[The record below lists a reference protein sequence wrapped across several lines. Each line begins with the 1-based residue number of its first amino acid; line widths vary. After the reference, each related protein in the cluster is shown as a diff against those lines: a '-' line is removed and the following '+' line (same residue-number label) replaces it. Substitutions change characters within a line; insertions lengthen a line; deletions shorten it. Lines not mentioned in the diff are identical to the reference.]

1 MTDDHRRTRRFAWL
15 PHLAAALL
23 LAGFVALLYWPLLFT
38 NRVLATGDILLYFYP
53 HRDFVAEALRA
64 GRLPFWNP
72 YLFSGAPLLANTQAA
87 VLYPFHWPL
96 IWLSVTD
103 QVYWS
108 VALHTWLFGYGGYWL
123 LRRWGYGAGPA
134 LITGLVLAGSGLI
147 GGLIGHLNQ
156 LNVAAWLPWAVLCLP
171 DFTPSPAHSL
181 TLAQNWP
188 RVLRRGALLGL
199 IVALMLLAGH
209 TQTFYIS
216 LFALGI
222 WAIWPGV
229 TGAIGSLRQADGGPR
244 FRIPHFAFHMLAA
257 RLVIYILGVVLGAL
271 IAAPQ
276 LLLTLELN
284 GLGLR
289 SGGLSYLDATSFS
302 LKPLQLLWTLLP
314 SYGLAEM
321 SAVFDTPAYT
331 EYIAYVGLLGLALAI
346 VGAWRGRGPARAFG
360 VLFAVLGLL
369 LALGRWNPLYFV
381 LYTIVPGF
389 DLFRVPARWML
400 IFTLGVGILA
410 GVGAAW
416 VAARWGEGRIAKGE
430 LRGARGEGRQSTID
444 SQQLTTRG
452 ELRIARGEL
461 RGARGEGRQSTIDNQ
476 QLTIDNS
483 SSSRWAP
490 VVLALLV
497 AAELL
502 LAARALPHTQPTAPQ
517 AVYDLRTAPA
527 HLLTDP
533 GRTPFPGAAGRFL
546 GMSTITYDP
555 GDMADYRRIFLDTG
569 DLTPATFADLVIAQ
583 KVQELIVP
591 NLSLLWRIPALDG
604 FDGGLLPLQRY
615 NLLAQLLAPADQLAP
630 DGRLREQ
637 IRTVPASDLLNRLD
651 VQHLITDKVRD
662 LWFEDVYYDR
672 QIGAQIEASPSQ
684 FTIPTTTTITAP
696 LPFNATHLDLIAAL
710 AVDAATAPRL
720 VTATLPVAAVTVADA
735 DGAMQQFTV
744 TGGGAPGSHLADDA
758 LDSPLAVSSG
768 AVVAWRDVEG
778 GRQEYRVRLPL
789 PAPMTATTITVTA
802 LDPDVPVLVQAA
814 TLYDA
819 RTGMFSALLPS
830 DRGRFARV
838 HSGDVKIYENL
849 DRIGRAYLVA
859 TVITATTAA
868 DALALLDSGLP
879 PDAAVVEGGAP
890 LDGPSA
896 TAGTALINEYAA
908 ERIVVATES
917 TQPALLVLSDAF
929 YPGWQATVDGAPA
942 AILPTNVL
950 YRGVYV
956 PAGAHTVTFTYE
968 PTGWRSG
975 LAAAGGG
982 LLLALLA
989 VIAAS
994 AGDFR
999 RRRRTG
1005 V

>member
-1 MTDDHRRTRRFAWL
+1 MTDALRRSAWL
-15 PHLAAALL
+15 SHLAVALL
-23 LAGFVALLYWPLLFT
+23 LASFVALLYWPLLFT

-53 HRDFVAEALRA
+53 YRDFAAAALRE
-64 GRLPFWNP
+64 GRIPFWNP

-87 VLYPFHWPL
+87 VLYPLHWPL
-96 IWLSVTD
+96 IWLPVTA

-108 VALHTWLFGYGGYWL
+108 AALHTWLFGYGGYWL

-134 LITGLVLAGSGLI
+134 LVTALVLAGSGLI

-171 DFTPSPAHSL
+171 AFTPSLAHPL
-181 TLAQNWP
+181 TLRAVWP
-188 RVLRRGALLGL
+188 RVLRNGAVLGL
-199 IVALMLLAGH
+199 VVALMLLAGH

-216 LFALGI
+216 LFALGV
-222 WAIWPGV
+222 WAIWPSV
-229 TGAIGSLRQADGGPR
+229 AEIAASLRTKDNERRRSLGIPHSA
-244 FRIPHFAFHMLAA
+244 FRIPAL
-257 RLVIYILGVVLGAL
+257 RLLIYILGVVLGAL

-276 LLLTLELN
+276 LLPTLELN

-331 EYIAYVGLLGLALAI
+331 EYIAYIGLLGLALAI
-346 VGAWRGRGPARAFG
+346 VGAWRGRGEARQFG
-360 VLFAVLGLL
+360 LLFAGLGLL

-381 LYTIVPGF
+381 LYTVVPGF
-389 DLFRVPARWML
+389 DLFRVPARWLL

-410 GVGAAW
+410 GAGAAW
-416 VAARWGEGRIAKGE
+416 AAARWREG
-430 LRGARGEGRQSTID
+430 RGARGE
-444 SQQLTTRG
+444 
-452 ELRIARGEL
+452 LRE
-461 RGARGEGRQSTIDNQ
+461 ARGEGRQSTIDNR

-483 SSSRWAP
+483 PPSPWAP
-490 VVLALLV
+490 VLLALLV
-497 AAELL
+497 ATELL
-502 LAARALPHTQPTAPQ
+502 LAARALPHTRPTAPQ

-533 GRTPFPGAAGRFL
+533 GRTPFPAAAGRFL

-583 KVQELIVP
+583 KVQELLVP
-591 NLSLLWRIPALDG
+591 NLPLLWRIPALDG

-615 NLLAQLLAPADQLAP
+615 NLLAQLLTPADQLVP

-637 IRTVPASDLLNRLD
+637 IRTMPATDLLNRLD

-672 QIGAQIEASPSQ
+672 QIGARLEASPSQ
-684 FTIPTTTTITAP
+684 FTIDHSQFTIPTVTITAP
-696 LPFNATHLDLIAAL
+696 LPFDATHLDLIAAL
-710 AVDAATAPRL
+710 AVDAATAQTL
-720 VTATLPVAAVTVADA
+720 LTATLPVAAVTVTAA
-735 DGAMQQFTV
+735 DGATQQFTL

-758 LDSPLAVSSG
+758 LDSPLAASSG

-778 GRQEYRVRLPL
+778 GRQEYRVRLAL

-802 LDPDVPVLVQAA
+802 LAPGLPVLVQAA
-814 TLYDA
+814 TLYDE

-849 DRIGRAYLVA
+849 DHTGRVYLA
-859 TVITATTAA
+859 STVITATTAA
-868 DALALLDSGLP
+868 EALALLDAGLP

-890 LDGPSA
+890 LAGQS
-896 TAGTALINEYAA
+896 TITGTARINEYTA
-908 ERIVVATES
+908 ERVVVETES
-917 TQPALLVLSDAF
+917 AQPALLVLSDAF

-942 AILPTNVL
+942 AIVPTNVL

-956 PAGAHTVTFTYE
+956 PAGAHTVIFTYE

-975 LAAAGGG
+975 LALAGGG
-982 LLLALLA
+982 LLLALLGLS
-989 VIAAS
+989 AAS
-994 AGDFR
+994 VGDFR
-999 RRRRTG
+999 QRRRAG

>member
-1 MTDDHRRTRRFAWL
+1 MTEDRRRTRRFAWL
-15 PHLAAALL
+15 PHLAVALL

-53 HRDFVAEALRA
+53 YRDFVAAALRE
-64 GRLPFWNP
+64 GRIPFWNP

-87 VLYPFHWPL
+87 VLYPLHWPL
-96 IWLSVTD
+96 IWLPVTG

-108 VALHTWLFGYGGYWL
+108 AALHTWLFGYGGYWL
-123 LRRWGYGAGPA
+123 LRRWGYTAGPA
-134 LITGLVLAGSGLI
+134 LVTALVLSGSGLI

-171 DFTPSPAHSL
+171 AFSASPAHPL
-181 TLAQNWP
+181 TLAQVWP
-188 RVLRRGALLGL
+188 LIFRRGALLGL

-209 TQTFYIS
+209 TQTLYIS
-216 LFALGI
+216 LFALGV

-229 TGAIGSLRQADGGPR
+229 AE
-244 FRIPHFAFHMLAA
+244 LAA
-257 RLVIYILGVVLGAL
+257 SLGARAGKHRRPLRLPPSALRPPAFRLLVYLLGVLLGAL

-276 LLLTLELN
+276 LLPTLELN

-331 EYIAYVGLLGLALAI
+331 EYIAYIGLLGLVLAFA
-346 VGAWRGRGPARAFG
+346 GAWRGRGPARQFG
-360 VLFAVLGLL
+360 LLFAGLGLL

-381 LYTIVPGF
+381 FYTFVPGF

-400 IFTLGVGILA
+400 IFTLGMGILA
-410 GVGAAW
+410 GISAAW
-416 VAARWGEGRIAKGE
+416 LAARW
-430 LRGARGEGRQSTID
+430 
-444 SQQLTTRG
+444 G
-452 ELRIARGEL
+452 ELRIARGEDRQL
-461 RGARGEGRQSTIDNQ
+461 TIGNGAEHPLHDQ
-476 QLTIDNS
+476 QLTIKNS
-483 SSSRWAP
+483 FSSRWAP
-490 VVLALLV
+490 IVLALLL

-533 GRTPFPGAAGRFL
+533 GRAPFPAAAGRFL

-555 GDMADYRRIFLDTG
+555 GDMADYQRIFLDSG

-583 KVQELIVP
+583 KVQELLAP
-591 NLSLLWRIPALDG
+591 NLPLFWRIPALDG

-615 NLLAQLLAPADQLAP
+615 NLLAQLLAPADQLVP

-637 IRTVPASDLLNRLD
+637 IRITPATALLNRLD
-651 VQHLITDKVRD
+651 VQYLITDKVRD

-672 QIGAQIEASPSQ
+672 QIGARLGTPTSQ
-684 FTIPTTTTITAP
+684 FTIDPSPFAVPTTAVTITAP

-710 AVDAATAPRL
+710 AVDAATAQTL
-720 VTATLPVAAVTVADA
+720 LTATVPVAIVTVAGA
-735 DGAMQQFTV
+735 DGAAQQYTL
-744 TGGGAPGSHLADDA
+744 TGGGAPGSDLADAA
-758 LDSPLAVSSG
+758 LDSPLAQRSG
-768 AVVAWRDVEG
+768 ATVAFRDVEG
-778 GRQEYRVRLPL
+778 GRQEYRVRVPL
-789 PAPMTATTITVTA
+789 VQPATPATITVAA
-802 LDPDVPVLVQAA
+802 LNPELPVVVQAA

-819 RTGMFSALLPS
+819 RTAMFSALLPS

-838 HSGDVKIYENL
+838 HSGDVKVYENL
-849 DRIGRAYLVA
+849 DNPGRAYLTGWVA
-859 TVITATTAA
+859 TATDGA
-868 DALALLDSGLP
+868 DALRQLASLP
-879 PDAAVVEGGAP
+879 PGAAVVEGGQP
-890 LDGPSA
+890 LETGEPP
-896 TAGTALINEYAA
+896 GTAAITEYAA
-908 ERIVVATES
+908 ERVVVATQS
-917 TQPALLVLSDAF
+917 AAPALLVLSDAF
-929 YPGWQATVDGAPA
+929 YPGWTATVDGAPA
-942 AILPTNVL
+942 NILPANVL
-950 YRGVYV
+950 FRGVYV

-968 PTGWRSG
+968 PAGWRLG
-975 LAAAGGG
+975 LALAAGG
-982 LLLALLA
+982 LLLAL
-989 VIAAS
+989 AAMS
-994 AGDFR
+994 AGVVGHFR
-999 RRRRTG
+999 AARRPG